1 MREEKG
7 FLVLEMLIAGLILT
21 SSIAATMYLF
31 RMGFEH
37 LERINTSN
45 AISSKIPQA
54 ISLVKALD
62 IGDKSGDADLGDNVW
77 LVWHA
82 RLVDKSRPIFDTG
95 EMMAPSMHE
104 LFIYKIDF
112 VLSYRKVSREYGL
125 NVFKYKTLVSPE
137 KDF

>member
-1 MREEKG
+1 MRGEKG

-45 AISSKIPQA
+45 TLSSKLPQV
-54 ISLVKALD
+54 ISFVKALD
-62 IGDKSGDADLGDNVW
+62 IGDKSGEADMGDNVW
-77 LVWHA
+77 LVWNA

-95 EMMAPSMHE
+95 EMMVPSMHE
-104 LFIYKIDF
+104 LFIYRIDF

-125 NVFKYKTLVSPE
+125 NVFKYKTMVSPE